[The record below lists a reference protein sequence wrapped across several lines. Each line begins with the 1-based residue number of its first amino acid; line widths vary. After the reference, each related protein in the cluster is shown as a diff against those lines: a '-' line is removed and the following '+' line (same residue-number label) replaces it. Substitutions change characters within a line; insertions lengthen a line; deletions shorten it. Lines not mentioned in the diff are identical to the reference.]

1 MRQFLLPFIP
11 MALIAPASAAV
22 EQVRV
27 LDQTGYM
34 PSGLF
39 MFILAVLFVS
49 LVVSYRWNDEMA
61 GFVSIGSGFM
71 AIWTSRSVDYVTGV
85 VYSSSTT
92 TVVHTIYRPDI
103 ITLFAGICFV
113 LAILNILRIYVLSK
127 QGGVGQ

>member
-1 MRQFLLPFIP
+1 MCL
-11 MALIAPASAAV
+11 AAV